1 MITPLTDIRIAAVVT
16 IAAAAIFVGE
26 ETLSLVIRRVAKR
39 AGAGPTVTRDIGA
52 ALRVM
57 AGLLILSII
66 LSLSGL
72 SDLFTGLTVSAVA
85 AVAVSLALQTTLTNV
100 ISGILLFSD
109 GVLRLNDKIE
119 YSGAKG
125 KVVRVGLRNT
135 WVKTEEGH
143 IAVIS
148 NSSLSSGPLVNHTA
162 VERLSKKYAID

>member
-1 MITPLTDIRIAAVVT
+1 MITPLMDIRIAAAVVV
-16 IAAAAIFVGE
+16 IAAGIFVGE
-26 ETLSLVIRRVAKR
+26 EILSLIIRRIAKR

-52 ALRVM
+52 SLRVI
-57 AGLLILSII
+57 AVLLVLSDV
-66 LSLSGL
+66 LSFSGL

-85 AVAVSLALQTTLTNV
+85 AVAASLALQTTLTNV

-135 WVKTEEGH
+135 WVKTDEGH

-162 VERLSKKYAID
+162 TERLAKKYAIP